1 MDALSW
7 QTNLNM
13 RSNIPNLQA
22 TMYYFA
28 CHINILITFLP
39 IFRRFP
45 TAFRRVTKIFK
56 HLSEG
61 HLKFSKVSEDNQ
73 RLAMTFDQDPKVF
86 RSYIDASKYTLRN
99 LLRISS
105 DGDLFK
111 RENNGFR
118 YLVFARYFIGINIIK
133 TLTSLLI
140 VCA

>member
-1 MDALSW
+1 
-7 QTNLNM
+7 
-13 RSNIPNLQA
+13 
-22 TMYYFA
+22 
-28 CHINILITFLP
+28 
-39 IFRRFP
+39 
-45 TAFRRVTKIFK
+45 
-56 HLSEG
+56 
-61 HLKFSKVSEDNQ
+61 
-73 RLAMTFDQDPKVF
+73 MTFDQDPKVF

-105 DGDLFK
+105 NGDLFK